1 MHLENRD
8 NSLFL
13 HYTFRLDLVEKKWYT
28 DNPQVN
34 NTIHVNSTRY
44 LNVDT
49 HLYILQLAKR
59 NLFNNATFNITIC
72 KEC

>member
-28 DNPQVN
+28 DFDILLIIFLP
-34 NTIHVNSTRY
+34 NS
-44 LNVDT
+44 
-49 HLYILQLAKR
+49 
-59 NLFNNATFNITIC
+59 TFNIAILQ
-72 KEC
+72 KS